1 MNLLKIMRNGLIGTL
16 IAVVPAA
23 TTIAATRPSA
33 AVPMAGST
41 STAAA
46 AQGYD
51 DDHGISWL
59 VWAGIGVAV
68 VMTHSSMAR
77 FQRSPTDARKLSEAM
92 PPNPGA
98 AISKP
103 NPLGPTCSTS
113 LAKTGRKLW

>member
-1 MNLLKIMRNGLIGTL
+1 VNLLKIMRNGLIGTL

-68 VMTHSSMAR
+68 VIALILLLDNDDDDDDSVS
-77 FQRSPTDARKLSEAM
+77 D
-92 PPNPGA
+92 G
-98 AISKP
+98 
-103 NPLGPTCSTS
+103 
-113 LAKTGRKLW
+113 